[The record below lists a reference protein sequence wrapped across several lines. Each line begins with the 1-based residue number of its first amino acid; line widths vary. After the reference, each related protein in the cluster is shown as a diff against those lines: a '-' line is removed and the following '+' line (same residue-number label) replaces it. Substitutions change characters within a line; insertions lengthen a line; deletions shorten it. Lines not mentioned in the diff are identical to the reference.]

1 MFKKIF
7 ARERKELHENTQS
20 NSEKNLY
27 EDALNALEE
36 LSKKVC
42 PQVRQGTGM
51 LCEGFF
57 GDYFFLRNTNWEM
70 KNGVKFMIHHK
81 PAEFKVDIIA
91 NVYQSGSD
99 IAVLRCSVTP
109 EDFLNGKIVS
119 EKFKNSL
126 RTEVTTWLDS
136 TFSYEFYSLEQL
148 SLKNIDIWNMEER
161 QRENSRPVNEKSA
174 YMGLAYSEISDKEPF
189 LIFGDT
195 ESILITTEFN
205 IGCCVCDIG
214 VYNSSTNE
222 YEKFQ
227 RYDIRDINQI
237 IDDFRSHGLSAEFPL
252 IDKIE
257 QYSRIKGKVCSIDE
271 ILRQDASLLDSVERE
286 LHKEIVSEVRH
297 QEFHKNAVE
306 QICKDIKNHG
316 LKPEKQLVDKI
327 EQYNGIKGK
336 IHSLNEILSQD
347 ASERDS
353 IAGMLRKEITSEVH
367 RQTALKAKGVI
378 AVQGLHPEP

>member
-1 MFKKIF
+1 MLKKIF
-7 ARERKELHENTQS
+7 AHKNTQS
-20 NSEKNLY
+20 SSQKNLY

-36 LSKKVC
+36 LSKKVY

-57 GDYFFLRNTNWEM
+57 GDYFFLRNSNWEM
-70 KNGVKFMIHHK
+70 RNGVKFMIHHK
-81 PAEFKVDIIA
+81 PNEFKVNIIA

-99 IAVLRCSVTP
+99 IAVLRCSVAP

-119 EKFKNSL
+119 EEFKNSL
-126 RTEVTTWLDS
+126 RTEVATRLNS

-148 SLKNIDIWNMEER
+148 SFKNIDIWNMEEQ
-161 QRENSRPVNEKSA
+161 QREDSKPVNEKSA

-189 LIFGDT
+189 LIFGEP

-227 RYDIRDINQI
+227 RYNIRDINQI
-237 IDDFRSHGLSAEFPL
+237 IDDFRSHGLDVEFSL

-257 QYSRIKGKVCSIDE
+257 QYSRIKGKVCSMDE
-271 ILRQDASLLDSVERE
+271 ILRQDASQLGSVERE
-286 LHKEIVSEVRH
+286 LRNEIIAK
-297 QEFHKNAVE
+297 FHKNAVE

-353 IAGMLRKEITSEVH
+353 TAGMLQKEITSEVH
-367 RQTALKAKGVI
+367 RQTALKARGVI
-378 AVQGLHPEP
+378 EVQSLHPVP